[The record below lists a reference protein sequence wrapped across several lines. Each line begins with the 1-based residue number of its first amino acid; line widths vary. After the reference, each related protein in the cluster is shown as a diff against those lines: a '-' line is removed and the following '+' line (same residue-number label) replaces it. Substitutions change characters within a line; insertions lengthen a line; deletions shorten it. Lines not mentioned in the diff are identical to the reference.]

1 MTGFLRGSATAMITP
16 FNGNGVDLE
25 AFGEMMEYQIAG
37 GTHALIVL
45 GTTGRASPPP

>member
-1 MTGFLRGSATAMITP
+1 MITP
-16 FNGNGVDLE
+16 FNENGVDLE

-45 GTTGRASPPP
+45 GTTGEPPP